1 MLTIIGCGN
10 PVRRDDGVGV
20 AVVRRIVERLAAHP
34 VRGVQA
40 FDCGTAGFEVMYRAR
55 GSSALVVVDASRT
68 GAPAGA
74 IHEVPGD
81 VLASLEL
88 PPVDLHAFRWNHA
101 IALGRRLEGEAFPGD
116 VQVILIEAAE
126 LDFGEGLTEPVARA
140 AEIVHRRLLDRIA
153 AHAAAQ
159 HEAAIEPALTLVSE
173 RGNLQVPRSLYDRLF
188 AGRTGAAV
196 LPRDGALV
204 ILPIAAEDGGLL
216 VKQRNLAGDRS
227 IEIRDALRTSG
238 WDEHGT
244 LTFTA
249 TADPVLGGLVLVPRT
264 TTSIASSP

>member
-20 AVVRRIVERLAAHP
+20 AVVRRIAERLAAHP

-55 GSSALVVVDASRT
+55 GSEALVVVDASRT
-68 GAPAGA
+68 GAPAGTV
-74 IHEVPGD
+74 HEVPGE

-88 PPVDLHAFRWNHA
+88 PPVDLHAFRWDHA
-101 IALGRRLEGEAFPGD
+101 IALGRKLDGDAFPSD
-116 VQVILIEAAE
+116 VQVFLVEAADLE
-126 LDFGEGLTEPVARA
+126 FGEGLTEAVAQA
-140 AEIVHRRLLDRIA
+140 AELVHRRLLDRIA

-159 HEAAIEPALTLVSE
+159 SEAAIEPALTLVAE
-173 RGNLQVPRSLYDRLF
+173 RGNLQVPCTLYERLF

-196 LPRDGALV
+196 LHREGALV
-204 ILPIAAEDGGLL
+204 VLPIAAEDGGLL

-227 IEIRDALRTSG
+227 IEIRDVLRSSG
-238 WDEHGT
+238 WDELGT
-244 LTFTA
+244 ITFTA
-249 TADPVLGGLVLVPRT
+249 TADPVLGGLVLVPSAS
-264 TTSIASSP
+264 TSIASTP

>member
-20 AVVRRIVERLAAHP
+20 AVVRRIVERLASHP

-55 GSSALVVVDASRT
+55 GSQALIVVDASRT
-68 GAPAGA
+68 GAPAGS

-81 VLASLEL
+81 VLASLQL
-88 PPVDLHAFRWNHA
+88 PAVDLHAFRWDHA
-101 IALGRRLEGEAFPGD
+101 IALGRKLEGDAFPAD
-116 VQVILIEAAE
+116 VQVILVEAE
-126 LDFGEGLTEPVARA
+126 TLDFGEGLTEAVATA
-140 AEIVHRRLLDRIA
+140 AEQVHRRLLDRIA
-153 AHAAAQ
+153 AHAAA
-159 HEAAIEPALTLVSE
+159 HSEAAIEPSLQLIAE
-173 RGNLQVPRSLYDRLF
+173 RGNLQVPRELYDRFF

-196 LPRDGALV
+196 LPRDGALLV
-204 ILPIAAEDGGLL
+204 LPIAAEDGGLL

-227 IEIRDALRTSG
+227 IEIRDALRNSG
-238 WDEHGT
+238 WDELGT

-249 TADPVLGGLVLVPRT
+249 TADPVLGGLVLVPST
-264 TTSIASSP
+264 ATPIASPP